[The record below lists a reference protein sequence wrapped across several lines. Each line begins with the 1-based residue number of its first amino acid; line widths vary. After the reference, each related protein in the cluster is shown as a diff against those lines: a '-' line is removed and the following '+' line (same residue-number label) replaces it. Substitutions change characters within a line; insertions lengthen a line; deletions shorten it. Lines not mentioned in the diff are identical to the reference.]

1 MLTQY
6 TKEDAE
12 RIADGM
18 RNAQIATCSITMDRN
33 DTIGNAF
40 VLSFTKVDEYEG
52 NVRKIIESNLNKA
65 VGKRISALRMI
76 VAFIEAAEEDNVSFI
91 NMNFDM
97 TKQIPVYTS
106 AYSFKNTDS
115 DVGAMNAAEEDETN
129 KQEDVSM
136 PEDTGIVYEE
146 KDPYEAILEDL
157 KDVQETGLYVRKQGS
172 GKQKK
177 YVQQSAEEI
186 IEILKSL
193 KQ

>member
-6 TKEDAE
+6 TKKDAE
-12 RIADGM
+12 LIADGM

-33 DTIGNAF
+33 NTIGNAF
-40 VLSFTKVDEYEG
+40 MLSFTRIDEYEG
-52 NVRKIIESNLNKA
+52 NVRKIIESNLDKA
-65 VGKRISALRMI
+65 IGKRISALRMI
-76 VAFIEAAEEDNVSFI
+76 VAFIEAVDDNNVSFI

-106 AYSFKNTDS
+106 AYSFKNTD
-115 DVGAMNAAEEDETN
+115 DNIGAMNSAEEDETN
-129 KQEDVSM
+129 DQEDVAM
-136 PEDTGIVYEE
+136 PEDTGVVYEE
-146 KDPYEAILEDL
+146 KDPYETILEDL
-157 KDVQETGLYVRKQGS
+157 KDVKETGLYARKQGS

-177 YVQQSAEEI
+177 YVQQSAEEV